1 MATMATAKETLL
13 TNELN
18 HKKLRLTK
26 QRSAVVKAF
35 LEMEPHVT
43 AEQLHLKMVRR
54 QQSVGLATIYR
65 TLNLL
70 CQWGLVQQRQFG
82 EGPALY
88 ELHETLHRHHHH
100 DHLVCTRCGTIIE
113 FKEPRIETLQDE
125 VAQRY
130 QFTINYHKHELYG
143 LCNDCQASA

>member
-1 MATMATAKETLL
+1 MNKETLL
-13 TNELN
+13 NNQLSK
-18 HKKLRLTK
+18 KKLRLTK
-26 QRSAVVKAF
+26 QRSVIVKAF

-43 AEQLHLKMVRR
+43 AEELHQKMLR
-54 QQSVGLATIYR
+54 QKQTVGLATIYR

-70 CQWGLVQQRQFG
+70 SLWGLVQQRQFG

-100 DHLVCTRCGTIIE
+100 DHLICTGCGTIIE

-125 VAQRY
+125 VAKQY
-130 QFTINYHKHELYG
+130 QFTVNYHKHELYG
-143 LCNDCQASA
+143 LCTTCKEGA